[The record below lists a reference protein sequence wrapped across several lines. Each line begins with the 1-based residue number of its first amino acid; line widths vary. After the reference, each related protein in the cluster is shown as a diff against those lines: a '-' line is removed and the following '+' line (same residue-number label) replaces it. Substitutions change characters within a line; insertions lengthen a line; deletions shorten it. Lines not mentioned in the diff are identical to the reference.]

1 LIPDIVECKCVKY
14 RGKGRTD
21 FVAMGLK

>member
-14 RGKGRTD
+14 RGKGRTA
-21 FVAMGLK
+21 FVEMGLK

>member
-1 LIPDIVECKCVKY
+1 LIPDILECKCVKY
-14 RGKGRTD
+14 RGKGWTD